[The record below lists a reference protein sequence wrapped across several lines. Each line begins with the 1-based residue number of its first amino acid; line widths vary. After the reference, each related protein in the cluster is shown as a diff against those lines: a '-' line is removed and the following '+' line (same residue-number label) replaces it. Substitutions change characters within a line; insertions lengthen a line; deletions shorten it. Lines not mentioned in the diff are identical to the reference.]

1 MVKRY
6 ITQGN
11 LLMEVNRADGG
22 CWVNLVAPTLE
33 ECVQIAQEF
42 QIDLADVRAALDDEE
57 SSRVDVSN
65 EYSLILF
72 DVPSVEY
79 RHQREAYTTIP
90 LGLILVNDVL
100 LTVCAEATPVLKNFL
115 ENTVKEFSTKKQM
128 RFIYQI
134 FLRSCM
140 LYQSYLRIIDRKRKE
155 IEAHIGD
162 DTEEMELIDL
172 HELESNLVYFDTSL
186 RANKVVLD
194 RLMRY
199 SRIKKY
205 PEDQDLLDDV
215 VVENQQAIEMTRIY
229 RDIIQGTRELLSSL
243 MDNRLNSAM
252 KYLASITIVMAIPT
266 IISGIYG
273 MNVCEKGMPLAH
285 TPYGFGI
292 ICVLILVAC
301 VITMKVLK
309 KRKML

>member
-186 RANKVVLD
+186 RANTPTGHVLPD
-194 RLMRY
+194 RRLPISPAFRGLPASTEKQLPLPLSTCLFPSVRQVPLYNACRKTHSSRLPDDHLSCRCFQEFRRFRISSMPAWICRY
-199 SRIKKY
+199 GYHGR
-205 PEDQDLLDDV
+205 LL
-215 VVENQQAIEMTRIY
+215 Y
-229 RDIIQGTRELLSSL
+229 SSL
-243 MDNRLNSAM
+243 LLYFRLQ
-252 KYLASITIVMAIPT
+252 PQ
-266 IISGIYG
+266 
-273 MNVCEKGMPLAH
+273 C
-285 TPYGFGI
+285 
-292 ICVLILVAC
+292 
-301 VITMKVLK
+301 
-309 KRKML
+309 

>member
-134 FLRSCM
+134 FFAFLHAVSVLSAHYRS
-140 LYQSYLRIIDRKRKE
+140 QAEGDRGAYWGRYGGNG
-155 IEAHIGD
+155 A
-162 DTEEMELIDL
+162 
-172 HELESNLVYFDTSL
+172 
-186 RANKVVLD
+186 D
-194 RLMRY
+194 RL
-199 SRIKKY
+199 
-205 PEDQDLLDDV
+205 
-215 VVENQQAIEMTRIY
+215 T
-229 RDIIQGTRELLSSL
+229 
-243 MDNRLNSAM
+243 
-252 KYLASITIVMAIPT
+252 
-266 IISGIYG
+266 
-273 MNVCEKGMPLAH
+273 
-285 TPYGFGI
+285 
-292 ICVLILVAC
+292 
-301 VITMKVLK
+301 
-309 KRKML
+309 

>member
-90 LGLILVNDVL
+90 LGLILVNR
-100 LTVCAEATPVLKNFL
+100 CAADCMCGSNAGSEK
-115 ENTVKEFSTKKQM
+115 FS
-128 RFIYQI
+128 
-134 FLRSCM
+134 
-140 LYQSYLRIIDRKRKE
+140 
-155 IEAHIGD
+155 G
-162 DTEEMELIDL
+162 
-172 HELESNLVYFDTSL
+172 
-186 RANKVVLD
+186 
-194 RLMRY
+194 
-199 SRIKKY
+199 KY
-205 PEDQDLLDDV
+205 G
-215 VVENQQAIEMTRIY
+215 
-229 RDIIQGTRELLSSL
+229 QG
-243 MDNRLNSAM
+243 
-252 KYLASITIVMAIPT
+252 VQ
-266 IISGIYG
+266 
-273 MNVCEKGMPLAH
+273 H
-285 TPYGFGI
+285 
-292 ICVLILVAC
+292 
-301 VITMKVLK
+301 
-309 KRKML
+309 

>member
-115 ENTVKEFSTKKQM
+115 ENLTADCTAIVCEND
-128 RFIYQI
+128 FI
-134 FLRSCM
+134 
-140 LYQSYLRIIDRKRKE
+140 
-155 IEAHIGD
+155 AW
-162 DTEEMELIDL
+162 
-172 HELESNLVYFDTSL
+172 
-186 RANKVVLD
+186 
-194 RLMRY
+194 
-199 SRIKKY
+199 
-205 PEDQDLLDDV
+205 LLW
-215 VVENQQAIEMTRIY
+215 EK
-229 RDIIQGTRELLSSL
+229 LSLSSFKPFIEPKTSGSISEMAL
-243 MDNRLNSAM
+243 AAFNTSYITSSGLLRVTTLSYSAHEPA
-252 KYLASITIVMAIPT
+252 YMAARMISDKLKGLPVSSQEVPLQLIPSRT
-266 IISGIYG
+266 SSHA
-273 MNVCEKGMPLAH
+273 L
-285 TPYGFGI
+285 
-292 ICVLILVAC
+292 
-301 VITMKVLK
+301 
-309 KRKML
+309 

>member
-90 LGLILVNDVL
+90 LGLILVDDVL

-199 SRIKKY
+199 NRIKKY

-243 MDNRLNSAM
+243 MDS
-252 KYLASITIVMAIPT
+252 V
-266 IISGIYG
+266 
-273 MNVCEKGMPLAH
+273 
-285 TPYGFGI
+285 
-292 ICVLILVAC
+292 
-301 VITMKVLK
+301 
-309 KRKML
+309 

>member
-90 LGLILVNDVL
+90 LGLLCVHRCFVTPGINSRVKHKGSRLCFTLLYSKRPKHLLCLL
-100 LTVCAEATPVLKNFL
+100 LTFKYKGIDPGSAGSFHIFQNIVHKDT
-115 ENTVKEFSTKKQM
+115 
-128 RFIYQI
+128 
-134 FLRSCM
+134 FLR
-140 LYQSYLRIIDRKRKE
+140 
-155 IEAHIGD
+155 
-162 DTEEMELIDL
+162 
-172 HELESNLVYFDTSL
+172 F
-186 RANKVVLD
+186 
-194 RLMRY
+194 
-199 SRIKKY
+199 
-205 PEDQDLLDDV
+205 
-215 VVENQQAIEMTRIY
+215 
-229 RDIIQGTRELLSSL
+229 
-243 MDNRLNSAM
+243 
-252 KYLASITIVMAIPT
+252 
-266 IISGIYG
+266 
-273 MNVCEKGMPLAH
+273 
-285 TPYGFGI
+285 
-292 ICVLILVAC
+292 
-301 VITMKVLK
+301 
-309 KRKML
+309 

>member
-273 MNVCEKGMPLAH
+273 MNVSEKWMPLAH
-285 TPYGFGI
+285 TPYG
-292 ICVLILVAC
+292 CMRDYDESAEKEKDAVDA
-301 VITMKVLK
+301 
-309 KRKML
+309 

>member
-229 RDIIQGTRELLSSL
+229 RLISAIPSFSLGIFFVIRISPAAVNLIGSFFIWIFLPISIQSPILCFAFPLSDIIPYRAVLS
-243 MDNRLNSAM
+243 
-252 KYLASITIVMAIPT
+252 
-266 IISGIYG
+266 
-273 MNVCEKGMPLAH
+273 H
-285 TPYGFGI
+285 FFF
-292 ICVLILVAC
+292 
-301 VITMKVLK
+301 
-309 KRKML
+309 

>member
-100 LTVCAEATPVLKNFL
+100 LTVC
-115 ENTVKEFSTKKQM
+115 S
-128 RFIYQI
+128 
-134 FLRSCM
+134 
-140 LYQSYLRIIDRKRKE
+140 
-155 IEAHIGD
+155 G
-162 DTEEMELIDL
+162 
-172 HELESNLVYFDTSL
+172 
-186 RANKVVLD
+186 
-194 RLMRY
+194 
-199 SRIKKY
+199 KY
-205 PEDQDLLDDV
+205 G
-215 VVENQQAIEMTRIY
+215 
-229 RDIIQGTRELLSSL
+229 QG
-243 MDNRLNSAM
+243 
-252 KYLASITIVMAIPT
+252 VQ
-266 IISGIYG
+266 
-273 MNVCEKGMPLAH
+273 H
-285 TPYGFGI
+285 
-292 ICVLILVAC
+292 
-301 VITMKVLK
+301 
-309 KRKML
+309 